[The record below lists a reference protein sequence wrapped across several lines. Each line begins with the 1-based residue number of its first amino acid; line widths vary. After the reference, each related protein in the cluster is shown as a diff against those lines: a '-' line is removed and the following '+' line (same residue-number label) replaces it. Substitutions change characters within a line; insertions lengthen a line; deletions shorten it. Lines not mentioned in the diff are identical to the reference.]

1 MTVSV
6 EEIRAIK
13 PGATEA
19 FNCDSDKMYSVATVL
34 STVKR
39 RGMPEGVTD
48 YEHKKLFDKNIIIIR
63 AMRDGDTPIL
73 NR

>member
-1 MTVSV
+1 MTVTT
-6 EEIRAIK
+6 EEIKSIR

-19 FNCDSDKMYSVATVL
+19 FNCDAGKMYAVATAL
-34 STVKR
+34 STIKR
-39 RGMPEGVTD
+39 RGLPDGVAD

-63 AMRDGDTPIL
+63 AMREGDEQIL

>member
-1 MTVSV
+1 MTVTT
-6 EEIRAIK
+6 EEIKNIK

-19 FNCDSDKMYSVATVL
+19 FNCDSEKMYAVATVL
-34 STVKR
+34 STIKR
-39 RGMPEGVTD
+39 RGMPEGVAD

-63 AMRDGDTPIL
+63 AMREGDEPLL

>member
-1 MTVSV
+1 MTVTT
-6 EEIRAIK
+6 EEIKGIK

-19 FNCDSDKMYSVATVL
+19 FNCDAKKMYAVATAI
-34 STVKR
+34 STIKR
-39 RGMPEGVTD
+39 KGCPDGIVD

-63 AMRDGDTPIL
+63 AMREGDESVL